1 MVTPAQAADKFATGW
16 INAKPRA
23 IAGYSAV
30 AGDIAARAIAKQAE
44 LLANFQ
50 ARVNDGTWAN
60 RLRARA
66 TGEKLIPA
74 YTQKLNSI
82 DSLTDVEKL
91 KVQNSVALKQYLK
104 SQLAAVLAIF
114 KAAAVGERTVPPGL
128 SDVGLNMMLMA
139 GVIHEED
146 SLGLASTAQ
155 QIYDTV
161 DDYMGTNF
169 GWPNKA

>member
-1 MVTPAQAADKFATGW
+1 MVTPSQAADKFATGW

-23 IAGYSAV
+23 IAGYTAV
-30 AGDIAARAIAKQAE
+30 AGDIANRAIAKQAD
-44 LLANFQ
+44 LLANFT
-50 ARVNDGTWAN
+50 ARINDGTWAN

-91 KVQNSVALKQYLK
+91 KVQNSVAVKQYLK

-114 KAAAVGERTVPPGL
+114 QAAASGDRTVPPGL
-128 SDVGLNMMLMA
+128 TTVSLNMMLMA
-139 GVIHEED
+139 GIIHEED
-146 SLGLASTAQ
+146 SLSLTSTAQ

-161 DDYMGTNF
+161 DDYMGAQF